1 MLLHET
7 LLFTKWN
14 MRRPQRRQESYAEEN
29 PGKKKYHRLQE
40 KGVFQ
45 ELRCST
51 MSKIKKQEVKDTN
64 RNASSRFH
72 C

>member
-51 MSKIKKQEVKDTN
+51 MSKIDQ
-64 RNASSRFH
+64 
-72 C
+72 